1 LWLRSP
7 EASAGDEARE
17 REDDMLN
24 SSRTTRLLAV
34 AAAAALAVSLGAC
47 GAGKKKSDNSSPA
60 PGGSGSSSATGS
72 KAITIGTTDQ
82 VVALDPA
89 GSYDN
94 GSLLLEDNLYQF
106 LMNVPAG
113 GKAPAPDAADKCGF
127 SSPTEYTCTLKPGLK
142 FSNGD
147 PLTAEDVVFSFN
159 RINKIHDPN
168 GPASLIGNMTK
179 VEAKDASTVVFTL
192 KNPNDQTWP
201 FVLGTSAGP
210 IVDSKVFPADKLLS
224 DDKVVGS
231 GPFMLGSYNKN
242 SLVQLKANPN
252 YTGPNKAKASDITLK
267 YYTESNNLKLDVQ
280 SGAIDIAWRS
290 LAPTDVESLSKD
302 SNVKVLTGSGG
313 ELRYMVFNFKTMP
326 GNNDAQK
333 LAIRQAIAY
342 SVDRKDL
349 ATNVYKDTYQPA
361 YSMIPQGIADA
372 TEPFKDTYGDAP
384 NKDKAKQTLTAAGV
398 TTPVNLNIDYTTDHY
413 GPTSADEWNEIK
425 RQLESTGLF
434 KVKINGTAWT
444 TYNAERVKDTYSIY
458 QLGWFPDF
466 VDGDNYLGPFLAE
479 NNVVHAHYCD
489 PGAQNRPCDKDGV
502 LPLLT
507 QEETKAGAE
516 RTDAFKQI
524 QEKLATGTLP
534 LLPLLSGKQVAVTGK
549 GISGVQ
555 DTLDPTY
562 QFRMWLFSK
571 S

>member
-1 LWLRSP
+1 M
-7 EASAGDEARE
+7 AYT
-17 REDDMLN
+17 
-24 SSRTTRLLAV
+24 SRTRKALTATVAL
-34 AAAAALAVSLGAC
+34 AAATALAAC
-47 GAGKKKSDNSSPA
+47 GAGKKNNSASSPA
-60 PGGSGSSSATGS
+60 AGS
-72 KAITIGTTDQ
+72 KTSSGTTAAGKPISIGTTDQ

-94 GSLLLEDNLYQF
+94 GSLLLEDNIYQF

-113 GKAPAPDAADKCGF
+113 QKAPQPDAAQKCGF
-127 SSPTEYTCTLKPGLK
+127 TAPTTYECTLKPNQK

-159 RINKIHDPN
+159 RILKINNPN
-168 GPASLIGNMTK
+168 GPASLIGNMK
-179 VEAKDASTVVFTL
+179 SVAAKGTDTVVFTL
-192 KNPNDQTWP
+192 KNPNDQTFP

-210 IVDSKVFPADKLLS
+210 IVDHKVFPADKLLA
-224 DDKVVGS
+224 DNKVIGS
-231 GPFMLGSYNKN
+231 GPYALDSYNKN

-252 YTGPNKAKASDITLK
+252 YGGDNKPKTQQITLK
-267 YYTESNNLKLDVQ
+267 YYTQSSNMKLDVQ

-290 LAPTDVESLSKD
+290 LTPTDVDSLKGD
-302 SNVKVLTGSGG
+302 SNVKVLTGAGG
-313 ELRYMVFNFKTMP
+313 ELRYLVFNFKTMP

-333 LAIRQAIAY
+333 LAIRQAMAY

-349 ATNVYKDTYQPA
+349 ADNVYKGTYQPA
-361 YSMIPQGIADA
+361 YSMIPKGIAYA
-372 TEPFKDTYGDAP
+372 TEPFKDVYGASP
-384 NKDKAKQTLTAAGV
+384 DKAKAQQVLSKAGV
-398 TTPVNLNIDYTTDHY
+398 TTPVTLNIDYTTDHY
-413 GPTSADEWNEIK
+413 GPTSPDEYNQLK
-425 RQLESTGLF
+425 RDLEATGLF
-434 KVKINGTAWT
+434 KVNIKGTAWT
-444 TYNAERVKDTYSIY
+444 TYTVDRVKDTYPIY

-479 NNVVHAHYCD
+479 NNFVHAHYCD
-489 PGAQNRPCDKDGV
+489 PGAKNRPCDQDGV

-507 QEETKAGAE
+507 KEETQTGAD
-516 RTDAFKQI
+516 RAAAFTQL
-524 QEKLATGTLP
+524 QQKLATGTLP

-549 GISGVQ
+549 NVNGVQ